1 MYLKA
6 ADLLGLQPEQVMMVA
21 AHKGD
26 LRASA
31 EVGFR
36 TAYVPRPTEFAPH
49 VERDL
54 APDPDF
60 DLVATD
66 FNDMAS
72 QLGL

>member
-1 MYLKA
+1 
-6 ADLLGLQPEQVMMVA
+6 MMVA

-31 EVGFR
+31 KVGFR
-36 TAYVPRPTEFAPH
+36 TGYVPRPTEFAPD

-54 APDPDF
+54 TPDPDF
-60 DLVATD
+60 DLVASD

-72 QLGL
+72 RLGL